1 VAVRTRYSRST
12 AAGVVLA
19 ITGIIVGIIALGIL
33 FVLAAANRGNMLV
46 DFILDV
52 ASWLTTP
59 FHDLFVRR
67 DPEENVLINWGIA
80 AIVYAVIGGVIARFA
95 RG

>member
-1 VAVRTRYSRST
+1 
-12 AAGVVLA
+12 VVLA